1 MVSVRHVLVLALMV
15 FEIGLTRL
23 IESQV
28 CIMHRGLGFNVLF
41 TSLEVRFNPLITINM
56 FVNLLY
62 IRGIDRH

>member
-1 MVSVRHVLVLALMV
+1 MVGVRHVLVLALMV

-41 TSLEVRFNPLITINM
+41 TSLEVCFNPLITINM